1 MRLLPE
7 FIQFRAPDGCL
18 AAIERAA
25 KAEGATKS
33 GFIRAAI
40 NARLMADQTTQP
52 QREAA

>member
-7 FIQFRAPDGCL
+7 FIQFRAPVGCL

-33 GFIRAAI
+33 DFIRAAVD
-40 NARLMADQTTQP
+40 ARLADQQ
-52 QREAA
+52 QANSKQQAA